1 MLPFDSDTMSL
12 PFTSKLPPRLGD
24 VSSDKSERPAP
35 AAEVADMKLKLPLP
49 SVDNNW
55 LASPS
60 LTGRVKVTLPPK
72 LDEATK
78 DTACAVPAL

>member
-1 MLPFDSDTMSL
+1 MYHLI
-12 PFTSKLPPRLGD
+12 KL
-24 VSSDKSERPAP
+24 ERPAP
-35 AAEVADMKLKLPLP
+35 AADVADMKLKLPLP

-60 LTGRVKVTLPPK
+60 LTGKVKVTLPAR